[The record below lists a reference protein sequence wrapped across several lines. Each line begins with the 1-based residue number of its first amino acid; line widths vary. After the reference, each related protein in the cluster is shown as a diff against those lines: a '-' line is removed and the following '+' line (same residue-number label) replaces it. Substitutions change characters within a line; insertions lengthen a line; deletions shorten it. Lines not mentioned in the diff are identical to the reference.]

1 MLNRHAK
8 KIKLLLIGFLTSMPL
23 VATQRNKNIVQL
35 IQAVSHFA
43 ETEGDHVSCISGL
56 SFHKRTSPTESTHCI
71 YNLAVGLILQGQKE
85 IVMGERVYQ
94 CFEGQSMLTT
104 IDLPATSH
112 VVQASSNK
120 PFLAVL
126 LLLDLQMV
134 NEVVANMPIEEEAS
148 SSEEIHNS
156 FSVDSLDDALTDAV
170 LRLVKV
176 LEEPAMIPHL
186 APLIQKE
193 IIVRILNSSQ
203 GVYLRQLVK
212 TGSVNQK
219 IHQVVNW
226 LKNNYTQPIRMDDL
240 AERAFMSPSTFR
252 QHFREITGMSPL
264 QYQKQL
270 RLQEAR
276 HLMLNKNLDAGRAA
290 SLVGYESASQF
301 SREYSRLFGASPQR
315 DVQRLKQSS

>member
-1 MLNRHAK
+1 MYLQVLSYQLDL
-8 KIKLLLIGFLTSMPL
+8 KIFMP
-23 VATQRNKNIVQL
+23 VSFSETNKNIDQL
-35 IQAVSHFA
+35 IQKVSYFA
-43 ETEGDHVSCISGL
+43 KIEGDHVSSIPEL
-56 SFHKRTSPTESTHCI
+56 SFHSRMSPTESTHCI
-71 YNLAVGLILQGQKE
+71 YNLGVGIILQGQKE
-85 IVMGERVYQ
+85 IVIGDKVFK

-112 VVQASSNK
+112 VVQASSHK

-134 NEVVANMPIEEEAS
+134 NEVVANTPVDEISMC
-148 SSEEIHNS
+148 SEDIQDS
-156 FSVDSLDDALTDAV
+156 FSVDWVGASLTDAV
-170 LRLVKV
+170 LRLVKL

-186 APLIQKE
+186 ADLIIKE
-193 IIVRILNSSQ
+193 IIVRLLNSSQ

-276 HLMLNKNLDAGRAA
+276 HLMLNQNLDAGRAA

-301 SREYSRLFGASPQR
+301 SREYSRLFGESPQR

>member
-1 MLNRHAK
+1 M
-8 KIKLLLIGFLTSMPL
+8 SL
-23 VATQRNKNIVQL
+23 VVTKRNKNIAQL
-35 IQAVSHFA
+35 IYAVSHLA
-43 ETEGDHVSCISGL
+43 ETEGDHVSSISGL
-56 SFHKRTSPTESTHCI
+56 SFHNRISPTESTHCV
-71 YNLAVGLILQGQKE
+71 YNLGVGIILQGQKE
-85 IVMGERVYQ
+85 IVIGDKVYK

-112 VVQASSNK
+112 VVQASSHK

-126 LLLDLQMV
+126 LLLDLQML
-134 NEVVANMPIEEEAS
+134 NEVVANMPIEDEHS
-148 SSEEIHNS
+148 SSEDIHDS
-156 FSVDSLDDALTDAV
+156 FSVDWVDDPLTDAV

-186 APLIQKE
+186 AHLIQKE
-193 IIVRILNSSQ
+193 IIVRLLNSSQ
-203 GVYLRQLVK
+203 GIYLRQLVK

-219 IHQVVNW
+219 IHQVVSW

-276 HLMLNKNLDAGRAA
+276 HLMLNQNLDAGRAA

-301 SREYSRLFGASPQR
+301 SREYSRLFGESPQR

>member
-1 MLNRHAK
+1 
-8 KIKLLLIGFLTSMPL
+8 MPL
-23 VATQRNKNIVQL
+23 VAIKKNKNIEQL
-35 IQAVSHFA
+35 IQLVSHFA
-43 ETEGDHVSCISGL
+43 ETEGDYVSSISGL
-56 SFHKRTSPTESTHCI
+56 SFHSRMSPTESTHCI
-71 YNLAVGLILQGQKE
+71 YNLGVGLILQGQKE
-85 IVMGERVYQ
+85 IVVGEKVYQ

-112 VVQASSNK
+112 VVQASVNK

-134 NEVVANMPIEEEAS
+134 NEVVANMPIEEEPS
-148 SSEEIHNS
+148 SSEEIHDS

-170 LRLVKV
+170 LRLIKV
-176 LEEPAMIPHL
+176 LEEPTMIPHL
-186 APLIQKE
+186 VPLIQKE

-301 SREYSRLFGASPQR
+301 SREYSRLFGESPQR

>member
-1 MLNRHAK
+1 MLNRHATK
-8 KIKLLLIGFLTSMPL
+8 FKLLLIGFFTDMPL
-23 VATQRNKNIVQL
+23 VAIKKNKNIEQL
-35 IQAVSHFA
+35 IQLVSHFA
-43 ETEGDHVSCISGL
+43 ETEGDYVSSISGL
-56 SFHKRTSPTESTHCI
+56 SFHSRMSPTESTHCI
-71 YNLAVGLILQGQKE
+71 YNLGVGLILQGQKE
-85 IVMGERVYQ
+85 IVVGEKVYQ

-112 VVQASSNK
+112 VVQASVNK

-134 NEVVANMPIEEEAS
+134 NEVVANMPIEEEPS
-148 SSEEIHNS
+148 SSEEIHDS

-170 LRLVKV
+170 LRLIKV
-176 LEEPAMIPHL
+176 LEEPTMIPHL
-186 APLIQKE
+186 VPLIQKE

-301 SREYSRLFGASPQR
+301 SREYSRLFGESPQR

>member
-1 MLNRHAK
+1 
-8 KIKLLLIGFLTSMPL
+8 MPL
-23 VATQRNKNIVQL
+23 VATEKNKNIVQL

-43 ETEGDHVSCISGL
+43 ETEGDYVSSISGL
-56 SFHKRTSPTESTHCI
+56 SFHNRMCPTESTHCI
-71 YNLAVGLILQGQKE
+71 YNLGVGLILQGKKE
-85 IVMGERVYQ
+85 IVIGEKVYQ

-126 LLLDLQMV
+126 LLLDLHMV
-134 NEVVANMPIEEEAS
+134 NEVVANMPIEEELS
-148 SSEEIHNS
+148 SSEEIHDS
-156 FSVDSLDDALTDAV
+156 FSVDWVDEALIDAV
-170 LRLVKV
+170 FRLVKV
-176 LEEPAMIPHL
+176 LDEPAMIPHL
-186 APLIQKE
+186 ASLIQKE

-203 GVYLRQLVK
+203 GIYLRQLVK

-240 AERAFMSPSTFR
+240 AEKAFMSPSTFR

-276 HLMLNKNLDAGRAA
+276 HLMLNQNVDAGRAA

-301 SREYSRLFGASPQR
+301 SREYSRLFGESPQR
-315 DVQRLKQSS
+315 DVQRLKQS

>member
-1 MLNRHAK
+1 MSLNGAE
-8 KIKLLLIGFLTSMPL
+8 
-23 VATQRNKNIVQL
+23 RNKNIEQL
-35 IQAVSHFA
+35 IQSVLHFA
-43 ETEGDHVSCISGL
+43 EIEGDHVSSISGL
-56 SFHKRTSPTESTHCI
+56 SFHSRMSPTESTHCI
-71 YNLAVGLILQGQKE
+71 YNLGVGLILQGQKE
-85 IVMGERVYQ
+85 IVIGDKVYQ

-134 NEVVANMPIEEEAS
+134 NEVVANMPIEEEPS
-148 SSEEIHNS
+148 SSEEIHDA
-156 FSVDSLDDALTDAV
+156 FSVNWVDDTLIDAV

-301 SREYSRLFGASPQR
+301 SREYSRLFGESPQR
-315 DVQRLKQSS
+315 DVQRLKQS

>member
-1 MLNRHAK
+1 
-8 KIKLLLIGFLTSMPL
+8 MPL
-23 VATQRNKNIVQL
+23 VAIKKNKNIEQL
-35 IQAVSHFA
+35 IQLVSHFA
-43 ETEGDHVSCISGL
+43 ETEGDYVSSISGL
-56 SFHKRTSPTESTHCI
+56 TFHSRMSPTESTHCI
-71 YNLAVGLILQGQKE
+71 YNLGVGLILQGQKE
-85 IVMGERVYQ
+85 IVVGEKVYQ

-126 LLLDLQMV
+126 ILLDLQMV
-134 NEVVANMPIEEEAS
+134 NEVVANMSLEEGPS
-148 SSEEIHNS
+148 SSEEIHDS
-156 FSVDSLDDALTDAV
+156 FSVDWVDDALTDAV

-176 LEEPAMIPHL
+176 LEEPAMIHHL

-193 IIVRILNSSQ
+193 IIVRILNSPQ

-212 TGSVNQK
+212 IGSVNQK

-301 SREYSRLFGASPQR
+301 SREYSRLFGESPQR